1 MTFAIRSERASVRW
15 PKRPLGW
22 IPAIGPTDDGLIEVA
37 TFVVRT
43 LLSRRFIFLR
53 IIALRATLAATLAEK
68 SFPCM
73 RCCAVAVTLA
83 WEPSE
88 RRGGAI
94 IAGAGVVRRTTGRP
108 SDNHFFIAAAAK
120 IKSHRGKNLRLFFSD
135 IAYAIY
141 LSK

>member
-1 MTFAIRSERASVRW
+1 
-15 PKRPLGW
+15 
-22 IPAIGPTDDGLIEVA
+22 
-37 TFVVRT
+37 
-43 LLSRRFIFLR
+43 
-53 IIALRATLAATLAEK
+53 
-68 SFPCM
+68 M

-94 IAGAGVVRRTTGRP
+94 IAGVVRRTTGRGRP